1 MLMLNKEK
9 KMRKL
14 TIALALSLF
23 CAQANAALIGLT
35 QSTPDIT
42 SNSETVSYSV
52 ATHHLTISGF
62 DSKLNLDGNMITIT
76 PITAKVYTI
85 EANLTSTGG
94 FLSGS
99 LVADGNVAS
108 VGANTG
114 VLLTGALSQF
124 GFGTA
129 ADQQLE
135 FKFTVT
141 GGALAGQYG
150 GLGSTFGVIATSTG
164 FSGNFTADWQNATP
178 GNGNGLT
185 DTFAL
190 PEPATM
196 LVLLV
201 GAAAGALRRRNRRR
215 I

>member
-1 MLMLNKEK
+1 MLMLKKEK

-14 TIALALSLF
+14 AIVLALSLF

-35 QSTPDIT
+35 QSVPDVT
-42 SNSETVSYSV
+42 SNFETVSFTV
-52 ATHHLTISGF
+52 GNHHLSFSGF
-62 DSKLNLDGNMITIT
+62 DNKLNVDGNMITIAGT
-76 PITAKVYTI
+76 RTFSI

-94 FLSGS
+94 FVNGF
-99 LVADGNVAS
+99 LVMDGNVAS

-114 VLLTGALSQF
+114 VLLTGTLTQF

-141 GGALAGQYG
+141 GGALASRY
-150 GLGSTFGVIATSTG
+150 GSTAGVIATGTG
-164 FSGNFTADWQNATP
+164 FSGSFSTTDWQNATP
-178 GNGNGLT
+178 GNGNGT
-185 DTFAL
+185 SDTFAV